1 MPEKKPLAMFPK
13 PCAMH
18 SVCVAVRFST
28 MSSTNCCV
36 NKVSMSPTAATE
48 TAYGAITNNVSKLIG
63 TLGIENCGKEPATL
77 EISPIVF
84 TPFIWELNACVNA
97 VKLAI
102 ANSGDGIFFVRYFGI
117 NLINAMVNAVNP
129 TVTANADPL
138 NP

>member
-1 MPEKKPLAMFPK
+1 
-13 PCAMH
+13 
-18 SVCVAVRFST
+18 

-84 TPFIWELNACVNA
+84 TPFIWELNAKANA

-102 ANSGDGIFFVRYFGI
+102 ANSCDGIFLRQVLWNQFNQRHGERGQS
-117 NLINAMVNAVNP
+117 NRNRN
-129 TVTANADPL
+129 DPL